1 MAHVN
6 PRNLPESNDM
16 PSGVVA
22 AKVTAATIG
31 AAVAGFVLW
40 LLGEYVFDGNDIPAA
55 VEALVMLVVPAVAAF
70 ASGYVKPRSP
80 AELR

>member
-1 MAHVN
+1 MDHVN
-6 PRNLPESNDM
+6 TPNQPGSADM

-22 AKVTAATIG
+22 AKVSAATIG

-40 LLGEYVFDGNDIPAA
+40 VLGEYVFDGNDIPAA

-70 ASGYVKPRSP
+70 ASGYAKPRSLE
-80 AELR
+80 ELR